1 VHWRAQAVIANSTD
15 RARQRPNKGMNRSA
29 QKLRFWVPVALRAP
43 APGYARR
50 YAALAASS
58 HSSRDGQLPT
68 TR

>member
-1 VHWRAQAVIANSTD
+1 VQWRAQTVIANSTD

-50 YAALAASS
+50 WASTDAIS
-58 HSSRDGQLPT
+58 HQPESFG
-68 TR
+68 